1 MISKAMKSKFF
12 LAAITIILSVSNCF
26 SQPGN
31 GGMKP
36 PSIEERLKMVDE
48 KICQPLKLDKTQ
60 TKKVSVAFNEF
71 FVEMDKIA
79 QPPARPEKSKADALA
94 KIRDDKVKQAIPETL
109 FTKYQEL
116 EKSTRPKNPPED
128 GQRPN

>member
-1 MISKAMKSKFF
+1 MKSKVMTTKLF
-12 LAAITIILSVSNCF
+12 LAAITLILSMSNCI

-60 TKKVSVAFNEF
+60 TEKVSAAFKEF
-71 FVEMDKIA
+71 FTEMEKIA
-79 QPPARPEKSKADALA
+79 KPPARPEKSKADALA
-94 KIRDDKVKQAIPETL
+94 KIRDEKVKQAIPETL
-109 FTKYQEL
+109 YTKYLDL
-116 EKSTRPKNPPED
+116 EKSTRPKNPPEG